1 MYKQLSESHLSAAL
15 AYSKLVEVEQ
25 IALNN
30 KQVAEQAQAELEE
43 ANKQLSLSN
52 EEVTNINSKLLKYE
66 SVIMQGRTEDY
77 INIKSYLDNKVI
89 EGDDELDLYEGLNY
103 QEVLSKLVDDII
115 EFIRRTLFW

>member
-115 EFIRRTLFW
+115 ELRIRLKE